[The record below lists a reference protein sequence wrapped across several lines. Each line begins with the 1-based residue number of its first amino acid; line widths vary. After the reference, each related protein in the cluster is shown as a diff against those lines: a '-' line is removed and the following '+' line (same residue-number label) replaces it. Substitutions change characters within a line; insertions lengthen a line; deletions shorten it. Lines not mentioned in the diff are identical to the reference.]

1 MAYTGRQKA
10 AALLMNLDKA
20 TATKLL
26 SGLPSE
32 DVEEIGVELARLD
45 ASGQRDLQ
53 EEERIT
59 QTFVDT
65 LAKGHNPAANIRSF
79 LNETL
84 LTSVD
89 KDKAEQINSRI
100 TKASRGKDPFAAIRS
115 ASTDE
120 LVLALEGEHPQ
131 TAAVV
136 LSEMSPVKG
145 QEVLS
150 LLSEELRNKA
160 VCKMT
165 NQDIVQSG
173 VRERMASM
181 VSAKLK
187 TFEGETLQE
196 RPEVK
201 EQNLRKLALVLS
213 GLEQELRDQLL
224 DEIKNHDEEMLATV
238 RRLMVTWNDIPSIA
252 DRSLQE
258 ALRGIDANRLAV
270 ALYGAD
276 EQIAKKIRSNIS
288 ERAAAMLDEETG
300 LLQEPLPK
308 EIAEAQDEV
317 CKPLRDANEEGKL
330 RFMQR

>member
-1 MAYTGRQKA
+1 MAYSGRQKA
-10 AALLMNLDKA
+10 AVLLMNLDKA
-20 TATKLL
+20 SAIKLL

-32 DVEEIGVELARLD
+32 EVEEIGVELARLD
-45 ASGQRDLQ
+45 GSGQRDLK

-59 QTFVDT
+59 RAFVDT
-65 LAKGHNPAANIRSF
+65 LAKGYNPAANIRSF

-84 LTSVD
+84 LRAVD
-89 KDKAEQINSRI
+89 KDKADQINARI
-100 TKASRGKDPFAAIRS
+100 SKASRRKDPFSAIRS

-131 TAAVV
+131 TIAVV
-136 LSEMSPVKG
+136 LSEMSPTKG

-160 VCKMT
+160 VYKMT
-165 NQDIVQSG
+165 KDIVQSG
-173 VRERMASM
+173 VKERMASM

-187 TFEGETLQE
+187 TFEGETLLE

-213 GLEQELRDQLL
+213 GLEQELQDQLL
-224 DEIKNHDEEMLATV
+224 NEIKNHDEEMLATV
-238 RRLMVTWNDIPSIA
+238 RRLMVTWGDIPLIA

-258 ALRGIDANRLAV
+258 ALRGIDATRLAM

-276 EQIAKKIRSNIS
+276 EQISKKIRSNIS
-288 ERAAAMLDEETG
+288 ERAAAMLDEEMG

>member
-1 MAYTGRQKA
+1 LAYSGRQRA
-10 AALLMNLDKA
+10 AVLLMNLDKA
-20 TATKLL
+20 SAIKLL

-32 DVEEIGVELARLD
+32 EVEEIGVELARLD

-53 EEERIT
+53 EEERIA
-59 QTFVDT
+59 QTFVET
-65 LAKGHNPAANIRSF
+65 LAKGHNPVANIRSF

-84 LTSVD
+84 LTAVD
-89 KDKAEQINSRI
+89 KDKAEQINTRI

-131 TAAVV
+131 TIAVV
-136 LSEMSPVKG
+136 LSEISPAKG
-145 QEVLS
+145 QGVLS

-165 NQDIVQSG
+165 SQDIVQSG

-187 TFEGETLQE
+187 MFEGETLLE
-196 RPEVK
+196 RPGVK
-201 EQNLRKLALVLS
+201 EQSLRKLALVLS

-224 DEIKNHDEEMLATV
+224 DEIKKHDEEMLATI

-258 ALRGIDANRLAV
+258 ALRGIDATRLAM

-276 EQIAKKIRSNIS
+276 EQIAKKIRANIS

-308 EIAEAQDEV
+308 EIAEAQDEI

-330 RFMQR
+330 RFMQH

>member
-1 MAYTGRQKA
+1 LAYSGKQKA
-10 AALLMNLDKA
+10 AVLLMNLDKA

-32 DVEEIGVELARLD
+32 DIEEIGVELARLD

-53 EEERIT
+53 EEKRIA

-65 LAKGHNPAANIRSF
+65 LAKGYNPAANIRSF

-84 LTSVD
+84 LAAVD
-89 KDKAEQINSRI
+89 KDKAEQINIRI
-100 TKASRGKDPFAAIRS
+100 AKASRRKDPFASIRS

-131 TAAVV
+131 TIAVV
-136 LSEMSPVKG
+136 LSEMSPAKG

-160 VCKMT
+160 IYKMT
-165 NQDIVQSG
+165 KDIVQSG

-187 TFEGETLQE
+187 TFEGETLLE

-224 DEIKNHDEEMLATV
+224 DEIKNHDEEMLATIK
-238 RRLMVTWNDIPSIA
+238 RLMVTWNDIPSIA

-258 ALRGIDANRLAV
+258 ALRGIEANRLAM

-276 EQIAKKIRSNIS
+276 EQIAKKIRANIS

-330 RFMQR
+330 RFVQR

>member
-1 MAYTGRQKA
+1 MAYSGRQKA
-10 AALLMNLDKA
+10 AVLLMNLDKA
-20 TATKLL
+20 SATKLL

-32 DVEEIGVELARLD
+32 EVEEIGVELARLD

-53 EEERIT
+53 EENRIT
-59 QTFVDT
+59 QAFVDT
-65 LAKGHNPAANIRSF
+65 LAKGHKPAANIRSF
-79 LNETL
+79 LSETL
-84 LTSVD
+84 LTAVD
-89 KDKAEQINSRI
+89 KDRADQINARI
-100 TKASRGKDPFAAIRS
+100 SKASRRKDPFSAIRS

-131 TAAVV
+131 TIAVV
-136 LSEMSPVKG
+136 LSEMSPTKG

-160 VCKMT
+160 ICKMT
-165 NQDIVQSG
+165 NQDMIQAG

-181 VSAKLK
+181 ISTKLK
-187 TFEGETLQE
+187 TFEGETLLE

-238 RRLMVTWNDIPSIA
+238 RRLMVTWGDIPSIA

-258 ALRGIDANRLAV
+258 ALRGIDATRLAM

-276 EQIAKKIRSNIS
+276 EQIAKKIRANIS
-288 ERAAAMLDEETG
+288 ERAAAMLDEETA